1 MIKIVSAVAIGV
13 VFVVLCLG
21 LFTLWKGGNTALTWS
36 NKLMRIRVLA
46 QFIAI
51 VVIMTMLWFSQ
62 H

>member
-51 VVIMTMLWFSQ
+51 VVIMTMLWLSQ

>member
-21 LFTLWKGGNTALTWS
+21 LFTLWKGGNTARTWS

>member
-13 VFVVLCLG
+13 VFIVLCLG

-36 NKLMRIRVLA
+36 NRLMRIRVLA

-51 VVIMTMLWFSQ
+51 VVIMTMLWLSQ